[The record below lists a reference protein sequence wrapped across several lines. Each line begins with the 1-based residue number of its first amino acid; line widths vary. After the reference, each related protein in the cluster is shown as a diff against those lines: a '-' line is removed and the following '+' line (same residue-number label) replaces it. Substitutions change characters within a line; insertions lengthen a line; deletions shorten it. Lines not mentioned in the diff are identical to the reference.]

1 MQIKKILVP
10 TDFSEYADRAI
21 ETAEGLAK
29 PLGAEILLL
38 HVLHLPVTAVTP
50 EAGVVP
56 VGFWQDLRKFAQRKI
71 DASRAAIEKA
81 GVRCSAEI
89 LEDVPGFAIA
99 AAAKRTNADLVVM
112 GSRGLSGL
120 KHVLLGSVAERTV
133 RTAECPVLTVKH
145 EEKGGLRLRTIVVP
159 MDFSPASQRALELA
173 KDLAKNA
180 GPAHLILVH
189 AYYVP
194 IELEQ
199 FLIQQGN
206 PVLDRLSETVTKD
219 LEKILTG
226 LQDAGISSEY
236 VANRGAPERL
246 IVELAKQKHAD
257 LIVMGTHG
265 RRGLA
270 HMLLGS
276 VAERV
281 VRTAE
286 CAVLTVREKKG

>member
-1 MQIKKILVP
+1 MRIAKILVP
-10 TDFSEYADRAI
+10 TDFSEQADRAV
-21 ETAEGLAK
+21 ETAESLAK
-29 PLGAEILLL
+29 SVGAEIHLL
-38 HVLHLPVTAVTP
+38 HVVHLPVTAVTP

-56 VGFWQDLRKFAQRKI
+56 VGFWQDLRGFAQKKL
-71 DASRAAIEKA
+71 DAARAAIEQQ
-81 GVRCSAEI
+81 GLRCRAEI
-89 LEDVPGFAIA
+89 VEDVPGFAIA
-99 AAAKRTNADLVVM
+99 AAAKRLDADLIVM
-112 GSRGLSGL
+112 GSRGLTGL
-120 KHVLLGSVAERTV
+120 KHVVLGSVAERTV
-133 RTAECPVLTVKH
+133 RSAECPVLTVKH
-145 EEKGGLRLRTIVVP
+145 EEKGGLKLRTIVVP
-159 MDFSPASQRALELA
+159 TDFSPASNRALELA
-173 KDLAKNA
+173 KDLAKTA

-219 LEKILTG
+219 LEKILTS

-265 RRGLA
+265 RRGLS

-286 CAVLTVREKKG
+286 CAVMTVQEKS